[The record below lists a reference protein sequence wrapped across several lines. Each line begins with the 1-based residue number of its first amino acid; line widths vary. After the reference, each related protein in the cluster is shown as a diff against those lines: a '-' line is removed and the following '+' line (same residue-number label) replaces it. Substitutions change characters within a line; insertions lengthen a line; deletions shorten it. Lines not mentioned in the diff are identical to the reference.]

1 MDDLREYKRI
11 RVEDTQE
18 ALRVFFNSPD
28 LRSDMGI
35 EAATRELFS
44 VVGVA
49 AAMGKPMLLSLGGVE
64 SISSAF
70 LGKLVTLNVR
80 AKASG
85 IGLQV
90 CDVPPA
96 IWPGD
101 DGLAGVFAVLKPPP
115 KDDSGRVYPE
125 YDDEKA

>member
-1 MDDLREYKRI
+1 MDGLRQYRRI

-18 ALRVFFNSPD
+18 ALRVSFNSPY
-28 LRSDMGI
+28 LQSDMEI
-35 EAATRELFS
+35 EEAARELFA

-64 SISSAF
+64 GISSAF

-85 IGLQV
+85 IGLQL

-101 DGLAGVFAVLKPPP
+101 DGLAGMFAVLKPPP
-115 KDDSGRVYPE
+115 RDDSGRAYPE
-125 YDDEKA
+125 YDDEET